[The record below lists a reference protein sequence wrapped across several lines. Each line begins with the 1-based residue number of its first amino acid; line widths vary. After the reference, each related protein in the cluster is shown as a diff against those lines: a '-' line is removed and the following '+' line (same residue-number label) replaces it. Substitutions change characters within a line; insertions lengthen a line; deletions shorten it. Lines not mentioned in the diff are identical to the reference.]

1 MSAQQSKQQSG
12 STEIQR
18 GSQPSG
24 LTRRAQQGGW
34 PSLFWDPLDIFM
46 NPFSM
51 FRRMQDEMFRT
62 LAPQGAGRGDISSL
76 VAWAPAVDVTYRD
89 NNLVV
94 SAELPGLSEEDVK
107 VEIVNDVLILRGE
120 RRSERE
126 EEESGVRRSEIRYG
140 EFYRAIPLPEDV
152 DAQNARAE
160 FQNGILQITIPVS
173 QKNVHKIPVT
183 ATGPQRQAGPQVTRK
198 EEEKAA

>member
-24 LTRRAQQGGW
+24 LTRRAQKGGW

-51 FRRMQDEMFRT
+51 FRRMQDEMFRA

-107 VEIVNDVLILRGE
+107 VEIVNDVLMESAAPNARKTRG
-120 RRSERE
+120 
-126 EEESGVRRSEIRYG
+126 GVRRSEIRYG

-160 FQNGILQITIPVS
+160 FQNGILQITMPVS